1 MPLTFPLLAEW
12 RNEMRYATLL
22 EAQMGEYPDSVVLTD
37 RQVYDALRH
46 EVPDWIA
53 NHKFEDWTHY
63 DARHEMGWFS
73 DMYYR
78 EWKRAQIEQ
87 TRAQWARNAF
97 YYRSG
102 DTAGFFYACGKRDD
116 GTYRHVGFR
125 YGLEDC
131 EYASGF
137 DGMGYTP
144 EGESK

>member
-1 MPLTFPLLAEW
+1 MPRTLSLLAE
-12 RNEMRYATLL
+12 EIDMKKYETLL
-22 EAQMGEYPDSVVLTD
+22 QAQLAAYPDSLVLTD
-37 RQVYDALRH
+37 RQMYDALRH
-46 EVPDWIA
+46 EIPDWIE

-87 TRAQWARNAF
+87 TRAQWTRNAF

-102 DTAGFFYACGKRDD
+102 DVDGFFYACGKRED

-125 YGLEDC
+125 YGLEEP

-137 DGMGYTP
+137 DGMGYTQ
-144 EGESK
+144 GESK